1 MRIRA
6 AFALALA
13 ALLPGCATLEY
24 YWQAIGGQLEVI
36 GRAQSIAERLRDPSL
51 PPSLREKF
59 QRVLAI
65 REFASAELA
74 LPDNGSYRRYA
85 DLDRQFVVW
94 NVFAAPE
101 FSVKPIESCFP
112 FAGCVG
118 YRGFYRESDA
128 RAHAQSLRDKGYDVH
143 VAGVPAY
150 STLGWFDDPVL
161 NTFIRYPDAE
171 IARLVFHELAHQVAY
186 ARDDTVFNESFAVT
200 VEQEGVRR
208 WLDRRGT
215 QAERDAYAIHQSRRR
230 DFVALILRYRDRL
243 SAFYAEP
250 LDVQRM
256 REGKARLFAEMLGD
270 YARLKAKWGGFAGYD
285 RFFAQGPNNALLAS
299 VVAYTERVPAF
310 RALLAQ
316 KGGDLA
322 AFYAEVK
329 RLARER
335 RPERN
340 QFLDRVHAGTSSP

>member
-1 MRIRA
+1 MNIRTCL
-6 AFALALA
+6 ALALA

-36 GRAQSIAERLRDPSL
+36 GRAQPIAERLQDPAL
-51 PPSLREKF
+51 PAPLRRKF
-59 QRVLAI
+59 ERVLAM

-85 DLDRQFVVW
+85 DLERPFVVW

-101 FSVKPIESCFP
+101 FSVKPVESCFP
-112 FAGCVG
+112 IAGCVG

-128 RAHAQSLRDKGYDVH
+128 RAHGESLRAKGYDVH

-150 STLGWFDDPVL
+150 STLGWFDAPVL

-171 IARLVFHELAHQVAY
+171 IARLIFHELAHQVAY
-186 ARDDTVFNESFAVT
+186 AGDDTVFNESFAVA

-208 WLDRRGT
+208 WLDRNGT
-215 QAERDAYAIHQSRRR
+215 QAEREVHEIFQARRR

-243 SAFYAEP
+243 AAFYAESLEP
-250 LDVQRM
+250 ARK
-256 REGKARLFAEMLGD
+256 RAGKARLLAEMLQD
-270 YARLKAKWGGFAGYD
+270 YARLKAGWGGFAGYD
-285 RFFAQGPNNALLAS
+285 RFFAQGTNNALLAS

-316 KGGDLA
+316 KGGDLPL
-322 AFYAEVK
+322 FYAEVK
-329 RLARER
+329 RLAR
-335 RPERN
+335 
-340 QFLDRVHAGTSSP
+340 LDKAARTPYLDALQP